1 MTGGHVG
8 PEPAAPGDQCPV
20 PDWVRYPV
28 RAPPLESAEVTTMP
42 VGGLVP
48 RTTEDAADV
57 VVRNAKIYTGDHN
70 RPHAGAL
77 AMRDGRVLSV
87 GDDADVAPFVGP
99 ATTVI
104 DAIGRRVVP
113 GLNDAHLHVIRG
125 GLNYVLELR
134 WDGVTSLRQAL
145 AMLREQAART
155 PKGQW
160 VRVVGGWSA
169 EQFAERRLPTPA
181 ELNAAAPDTPVFVLH
196 LYQSAILNRAALK
209 AVGYTRDTPDPKGG
223 QIVRGRNGEPNG
235 MLLAAPSALILYSTL
250 AKAPMLE
257 GEDMKTSTLHFLR
270 ELNRF
275 GLTSAIDAAGGF
287 QNFPDNYRTVT
298 ELAGEGRLSLRIA
311 YHLFP
316 QTAGQEL
323 DDLARWIE
331 MVRPEDGD
339 EWLRLNGAGENLTW
353 AAADFENF
361 AEPRPE
367 LSAYEPEFE
376 KAVRL
381 LLEHGWGFRL
391 HATYDET
398 IRRDLAVFEKL
409 AAEGLFPAG
418 NRWLFDHAETV
429 SRDSLDRIAA
439 LGGAMSVQNR
449 MSFQGEAFTR
459 RYGLGAAAEA
469 PPVRAMLERG
479 LTVGAG
485 TDATRVSSYNPWVAL
500 HWLISGRT
508 LGGHVL
514 RPPQN
519 RVDRETALAMY
530 TRAGAALTGE
540 EDVKGVLRAGYYGD
554 LAVLSDDYFT
564 VPEQDIVHIESVL
577 TVVGGR
583 IVHAEAEYEGMAE
596 EIPAVSPGWS
606 PVAHFGGYQAAG
618 APHSSGARQAELLGQ
633 AVAESENHRQWRVR
647 RGLTPQGGA
656 ELFDPCFL

>member
-1 MTGGHVG
+1 
-8 PEPAAPGDQCPV
+8 
-20 PDWVRYPV
+20 
-28 RAPPLESAEVTTMP
+28 MP
-42 VGGLVP
+42 VGGLIP
-48 RTTEDAADV
+48 RATDDAADL
-57 VVRNAKIYTGDHN
+57 VVRNAKIHTGDP
-70 RPHAGAL
+70 RLPQAEAI
-77 AMRDGRVLSV
+77 AIRDGVITAV
-87 GDDADVAPFVGP
+87 GGDKDVADKVGP
-99 ATTVI
+99 ATRVV
-104 DAIGRRVVP
+104 DALGRRMVP

-134 WDGVTSLRQAL
+134 WDGVRSLRQGL

-169 EQFAERRLPTPA
+169 EQFAERRLPTVA

-209 AVGYTRDTPDPKGG
+209 AVGYDKDTPDPRGG
-223 QIVRGRNGEPNG
+223 QIMRGRDGEPTG

-250 AKAPMLE
+250 AKAPILDE
-257 GEDMKTSTLHFLR
+257 EHRKTSTRHFLR

-287 QNFPDNYRTVT
+287 QNFPDNYETVT
-298 ELAGEGRLSLRIA
+298 ELAREGELSLRIA

-316 QTAGQEL
+316 QTAGQEI
-323 DDLARWIE
+323 DDLTRWIG

-367 LSAYEPEFE
+367 HAPDYEVEFE

-381 LLEHGWGFRL
+381 LMENGWGFRL

-409 AAEGLFPAG
+409 AAEGLFPGG

-429 SRDSLDRIAA
+429 SADSLDRIVA

-449 MSFQGEAFTR
+449 LSFQGEAFVR
-459 RYGLGAAAEA
+459 RYGIGAAADA
-469 PPVRAMLERG
+469 PPIRAMLGRG

-485 TDATRVSSYNPWVAL
+485 TDATRVSSYNPWIAL
-500 HWLISGRT
+500 HWLVTGRT
-508 LGGHVL
+508 VGDLTIH
-514 RPPQN
+514 PPHN
-519 RVDRETALAMY
+519 RVDRETALEMF
-530 TRAGAALTGE
+530 TTAGASLTGE
-540 EDVKGVLRAGYYGD
+540 QDLKGVLRPGFLGD
-554 LAVLSDDYFT
+554 LTVLSQDYFT
-564 VPEQDIVHIESVL
+564 VPDPEIAHIEALL

-583 IVHAEAEYEGMAE
+583 IVYAAGEYEGIDEQM
-596 EIPAVSPGWS
+596 PAVTPEWS
-606 PVAHFGGYQAAG
+606 PVAHFGGYQAAQSQG
-618 APHSSGARQAELLGQ
+618 RSGVRQAELLGE
-633 AVAESENHRQWRVR
+633 AAAESGLHRQWRVR
-647 RGLTPQGGA
+647 RGLVPETDSPV
-656 ELFDPCFL
+656 LDPCFF

>member
-1 MTGGHVG
+1 MS
-8 PEPAAPGDQCPV
+8 PI
-20 PDWVRYPV
+20 
-28 RAPPLESAEVTTMP
+28 P

-48 RTTEDAADV
+48 HAVDDAADL
-57 VVRNAKIYTGDHN
+57 VVRNAKVHTGDPH
-70 RPHAGAL
+70 RPQAEAL
-77 AMRDGRVLSV
+77 AVRAGVITVV
-87 GDDADVAPFVGP
+87 GDDKDVAPHIGAGTKV
-99 ATTVI
+99 V
-104 DAIGRRVVP
+104 DALGRRMVP

-134 WDGVTSLRQAL
+134 WDGVPTLRQGL

-169 EQFAERRLPTPA
+169 EQFAERRLPTVA

-196 LYQSAILNRAALK
+196 LYQSAVLNRAALK
-209 AVGYTRDTPDPKGG
+209 AAGFTKDTPDPKGG
-223 QIVRGRNGEPNG
+223 QIVRGRDGEPTG

-250 AKAPMLE
+250 AKAPVLD
-257 GEDMKTSTLHFLR
+257 GEHRKTSTRHFLR

-287 QNFPDNYRTVT
+287 QNFPDNYATVI
-298 ELAGEGRLSLRIA
+298 ELAEAGELSLRIA

-316 QTAGQEL
+316 QTPGQEI

-331 MVRPEDGD
+331 MARPEDGD
-339 EWLRLNGAGENLTW
+339 AWLRLNGAGENLTW

-361 AEPRPE
+361 TQPRPE
-367 LSAYEPEFE
+367 LTPDYEAEFE

-381 LLEHGWGFRL
+381 LMENGWGFRL

-429 SRDSLDRIAA
+429 SADSLDRIAA

-449 MSFQGEAFTR
+449 LSFQGEAFLR
-459 RYGLGAAAEA
+459 RYGPGAAADA

-479 LTVGAG
+479 LTVGGG
-485 TDATRVSSYNPWVAL
+485 TDATRVSTYNPWVAL
-500 HWLISGRT
+500 HWLVSGRT
-508 LGGHVL
+508 AGDLAL
-514 RPPQN
+514 RPPEN
-519 RVDRETALAMY
+519 RVDRQTALAMF

-540 EDVKGVLRAGYYGD
+540 EDVKGVLRPGCYAD

-564 VPEQDIVHIESVL
+564 VAEPDIAHIESLL
-577 TVVGGR
+577 TVTGGR
-583 IVHAEAEYEGMAE
+583 IVYAAAEYEGLDE
-596 EIPAVSPGWS
+596 ELPPVSPEWS
-606 PVAHFGGYQAAG
+606 PVAHFGGYRATPRAG
-618 APHSSGARQAELLGQ
+618 ITGARQAELLGE
-633 AVAESENHRQWRVR
+633 AIAESERHRQWRAR
-647 RGLTPQGGA
+647 RGLTPETA
-656 ELFDPCFL
+656 VPLTDPCFVL

>member
-1 MTGGHVG
+1 M
-8 PEPAAPGDQCPV
+8 PAI
-20 PDWVRYPV
+20 
-28 RAPPLESAEVTTMP
+28 P

-48 RTTEDAADV
+48 RAVEEAAENAADV
-57 VVRNAKIYTGDHN
+57 VVRNAKIHTGDAR
-70 RPHAGAL
+70 RPQAGAL
-77 AMRDGRVLSV
+77 AIRDGVITVV
-87 GDDADVAPFVGP
+87 GDDPDVAPAIGP
-99 ATTVI
+99 STVVV
-104 DAIGRRVVP
+104 DALGRRVVP

-134 WDGVTSLRQAL
+134 WDGVPSLRRAL

-155 PKGQW
+155 PRGQW

-181 ELNAAAPDTPVFVLH
+181 ELNEAAPDTPVFVLH
-196 LYQSAILNRAALK
+196 LYQSAILNRAALR

-223 QIVRGRNGEPNG
+223 QIVRGRGGEPNG
-235 MLLAAPSALILYSTL
+235 MLLAAPSALVLYSTL
-250 AKAPMLE
+250 AKAPVLE
-257 GEDMKTSTLHFLR
+257 GEDRATSTRHFLR

-287 QNFPDNYRTVT
+287 QSFPENYATVT
-298 ELAGEGRLSLRIA
+298 RLAREGLLTLRIA

-316 QTAGQEL
+316 QTPGQEL
-323 DDLARWIE
+323 DDLTRWIE
-331 MVRPEDGD
+331 TVRPGDGD
-339 EWLRLNGAGENLTW
+339 AWLRLNGAGENLTW

-367 LSAYEPEFE
+367 LGPYEGEFE

-381 LLEHGWGFRL
+381 LTEHGWGFRL

-439 LGGAMSVQNR
+439 LGGSLSVQNR
-449 MSFQGEAFTR
+449 LSFQGEVFTR
-459 RYGLGAAAEA
+459 RHGVGAAAEA
-469 PPVRAMLERG
+469 PPIRAMLERG
-479 LTVGAG
+479 LTVAAG

-500 HWLISGRT
+500 HWLVSGRT
-508 LGGHVL
+508 VGGSAI

-519 RVDRETALAMY
+519 RVDRATALAMY
-530 TRAGAALTGE
+530 TTAGAALTGE
-540 EDVKGVLRAGYYGD
+540 QDVKGVLRTGCYGD
-554 LAVLSDDYFT
+554 LAVLSEDYFT
-564 VPEQDIVHIESVL
+564 VPEPEIPSIESLL

-583 IVHAEAEYEGMAE
+583 IVHAAAEYEGMDE
-596 EIPAVSPGWS
+596 ELPPVSPGWS
-606 PVAHFGGYQAAG
+606 PVAHFGGYQASGRTSG
-618 APHSSGARQAELLGQ
+618 AGARQAELLGEV
-633 AVAESENHRQWRVR
+633 VAESQLHHRWRVA
-647 RGLTPQGGA
+647 RGLADEHHQP
-656 ELFDPCFL
+656 FDPCFLL

>member
-1 MTGGHVG
+1 
-8 PEPAAPGDQCPV
+8 
-20 PDWVRYPV
+20 
-28 RAPPLESAEVTTMP
+28 MP

-48 RTTEDAADV
+48 HAADDAADLI
-57 VVRNAKIYTGDHN
+57 VRNAKIYTGDSG

-77 AMRDGRVLSV
+77 AIRDGLVTAV
-87 GDDADVAPFVGP
+87 GDDAEVAPFVGP
-99 ATTVI
+99 ATTVV
-104 DAIGRRVVP
+104 DALGRRVIP

-134 WDGVTSLRQAL
+134 WDGVPTLRQAL

-196 LYQSAILNRAALK
+196 LYQSAILNRAALR
-209 AVGYTRDTPDPKGG
+209 AVGYTKETPDPRGG
-223 QIVRGRNGEPNG
+223 QIVRGRSGEPNG

-250 AKAPMLE
+250 AKAPTLE
-257 GEDMKTSTLHFLR
+257 GEDKKTSTQHFLR

-287 QNFPDNYRTVT
+287 QNFPDNYGTVT
-298 ELAGEGRLSLRIA
+298 ELARDGQLTLRIA

-361 AEPRPE
+361 AQPRPE
-367 LSAYEPEFE
+367 LSGGYEAGFE

-381 LLEHGWGFRL
+381 LMGHGWGFRL

-429 SRDSLDRIAA
+429 SPDSLDRVAA

-449 MSFQGEAFTR
+449 MSFQGEVFAR

-469 PPVRAMLERG
+469 PPVRAMLARG

-508 LGGHVL
+508 LGGVAL

-540 EDVKGVLRAGYYGD
+540 DEVKGILREGFFGD
-554 LAVLSDDYFT
+554 LAILSDDYFT
-564 VPEQDIVHIESVL
+564 VREGDIPHIESLL

-583 IVHAEAEYEGMAE
+583 VVHAVAEYEGMAE
-596 EIPAVSPGWS
+596 EIPAVSPEWS
-606 PVAHFGGYQAAG
+606 PVAHFGGHWATGG
-618 APHSSGARQAELLGQ
+618 ADRSGARQAELLGE
-633 AVAESENHRQWRVR
+633 AAAESELHWQWRVQ
-647 RGLTPQGGA
+647 RGLADGGRP
-656 ELFDPCFL
+656 EPYDPCFVL